1 VSSLNPSLVGQSVTF
16 TATVTGNSPTGTAQF
31 KDGAVNLGAPVAL
44 SGGSASF
51 TTASLAV
58 GTHSI
63 TAVYSGDVNNAAS
76 ASPAVVQTV
85 DASVVPPPQAS
96 RPIPTLSE
104 SGMILLSMLLGAL
117 GISRLRS
124 RRRKAE

>member
-1 VSSLNPSLVGQSVTF
+1 
-16 TATVTGNSPTGTAQF
+16 
-31 KDGAVNLGAPVAL
+31 VAL

-76 ASPAVVQTV
+76 ASPAVMQTV

-96 RPIPTLSE
+96 QPIPTLSE
-104 SGMILLSMLLGAL
+104 LSMILLSMLLGAL
-117 GISRLRS
+117 GISRLGS
-124 RRRKAE
+124 RRRKPD